1 MKKKRLAL
9 LLGAVLAICA
19 MPAAAEEADT
29 AQAAQQTELETES
42 SAESESWMDYTITI
56 DGETYELPMMLE
68 EFVSYGWVLEETED
82 ILPPYRYSMYQC
94 TKDDMTVTVY
104 LLNLGI
110 NTVSVQEAIVAGISV
125 DRYYWDETDA
135 PVTLPCGITRGVST
149 LDDIA
154 AAYGTPTDTYE
165 GELYTQYTYQQ
176 DYNQEVEL
184 EVYKESGVLE
194 DITVENFIEPEGF
207 DPGEVST
214 EVPSDIL
221 AYTKPEELS
230 SDVTAYEIEVDG
242 EVYTMPVPVSVLL
255 EDGWKLD
262 EDSDTEIAAEYY
274 GWVTLYKNNQFFST
288 TVVNEEAYA
297 TTPENCWLES
307 LTVGGYTLDMDGALP
322 GGVRIGT
329 DEETFLA
336 ILEEAG
342 VTYESSESSSFR
354 YYTYNSPSYGSS
366 CEVTIYI
373 GTDSYFEKDTIIEV
387 SCENSF
393 D

>member
-1 MKKKRLAL
+1 MKKRRVAL
-9 LLGAVLAICA
+9 LMGITLAA
-19 MPAAAEEADT
+19 SALPVSAEEAG
-29 AQAAQQTELETES
+29 TEQSMLEKETETE
-42 SAESESWMDYTITI
+42 AVVESWMDYSITI
-56 DGETYELPMMLE
+56 DGETYELPMMYE
-68 EFVSYGWVLEETED
+68 EFASQGWVLEETED
-82 ILPPYRYSMYQC
+82 TLAPYRYGIYQSA
-94 TKDDMTVTVY
+94 KDDMIVTVY

-110 NTVSVQEAIVAGISV
+110 NTVPAEEAILAGISI
-125 DRYYWDETDA
+125 DRFYWDEVA
-135 PVTLPCGITRGVST
+135 AEVALPCGITLGVST
-149 LDDIA
+149 LDDIT

-165 GELYTQYTYQQ
+165 GELYTQYTFEQ

-194 DITVENFIEPEGF
+194 EILVENFIEPEGF

-221 AYTKPEELS
+221 AYTKPDALS

-242 EVYTMPVPVSVLL
+242 EAYTLPVPVSVLL

-262 EDSDTEIAAEYY
+262 EDSDTEIAAQYY

-288 TVVNEEAYA
+288 TVVNEEDYA

-322 GGVRIGT
+322 GGVAIGT
-329 DEETFLA
+329 DEEAFLS

-342 VTYESSESSSFR
+342 VAYESSESGNFR
-354 YYTYNSPSYGSS
+354 YYTYNAPSYGSS
-366 CEVTIYI
+366 CEATVYI
-373 GTDSYFEKDTIIEV
+373 GTDSIFEKDTIIEV
-387 SCENSF
+387 TCEHSF

>member
-1 MKKKRLAL
+1 MKKKRVVL
-9 LLGAVLAICA
+9 LMGIMLSASVLMAS
-19 MPAAAEEADT
+19 AEEAG
-29 AQAAQQTELETES
+29 TEQSTLETETEAGA
-42 SAESESWMDYTITI
+42 AEESWMDYSITI
-56 DGETYELPMMLE
+56 DGETYELPMMYA
-68 EFVSYGWVLEETED
+68 EFASYGWVLEETED
-82 ILPPYRYSMYQC
+82 TLAPYRYSIYQC

-110 NTVSVQEAIVAGISV
+110 NTVPVEDAILAGISI
-125 DRYYWDETDA
+125 DRFYWDEVGA
-135 PVTLPCGITRGVST
+135 EVTLPCGITRGVST
-149 LDDIA
+149 LDDIV

-165 GELYTQYTYQQ
+165 GELYTQYTFEQ

-194 DITVENFIEPEGF
+194 EIRVENFIEPEDF

-221 AYTKPEELS
+221 AYTKPDTLG

-242 EVYTMPVPVSVLL
+242 EAYTLPVPVSVLL

-262 EDSDTEIAAEYY
+262 EDSDTEIAAQYY

-288 TVVNEEAYA
+288 TVVNEEDYA

-322 GGVRIGT
+322 GGVAIGT
-329 DEETFLA
+329 DEEAFLT
-336 ILEEAG
+336 ILEDAG
-342 VTYESSESSSFR
+342 VSYESSESGNFR
-354 YYTYNSPSYGSS
+354 YYTYNAPSYGSS
-366 CEVTIYI
+366 CEATVYI
-373 GTDSYFEKDTIIEV
+373 GTDSIFEKDTIIEV
-387 SCENSF
+387 SCEHSF